1 MGSPHP
7 ASLELKMHPTAMSL
21 VGVLLLLLQ
30 VQQEEATFAL
40 AIPAISLTATQVTAL
55 AAFGALAK
63 LGGIGA
69 GLALR
74 GDSGRSSSRRPK
86 SRRPMYR
93 HTHRGRRE
101 ANQVDLSLEKLAIN
115 EPENCFKM
123 VFCAVSTGKIDN
135 PELKSLVTLF
145 GEDVP
150 EMKFRKAAQYG
161 SKSHSIA
168 KCEKRF
174 KCSLGMDI
182 IQQLFTQQI

>member
-1 MGSPHP
+1 MGSHQP
-7 ASLELKMHPTAMSL
+7 ASLELKMYPTAMSL

-40 AIPAISLTATQVTAL
+40 AIPAFSLTATQVTAL

-63 LGGIGA
+63 LGGDGA

-93 HTHRGRRE
+93 HNHRGRRE
-101 ANQVDLSLEKLAIN
+101 ANQVDLSLEKLTIN

-123 VFCAVSTGKIDN
+123 VFCAVSTGQIDN
-135 PELKSLVTLF
+135 PELNSLVTLF

-150 EMKFRKAAQYG
+150 ELKFMKAAQYG
-161 SKSHSIA
+161 RKSQSIA
-168 KCEKRF
+168 KCEKRY
-174 KCSLGMDI
+174 KCSLGMEI
-182 IQQLFTQQI
+182 IQRLFTQQI

>member
-1 MGSPHP
+1 
-7 ASLELKMHPTAMSL
+7 MHPTAMSL

-86 SRRPMYR
+86 SRRPIYR

-101 ANQVDLSLEKLAIN
+101 TNQVDLSLEKLAIN

-123 VFCAVSTGKIDN
+123 VFCGVSTGK
-135 PELKSLVTLF
+135 
-145 GEDVP
+145 
-150 EMKFRKAAQYG
+150 
-161 SKSHSIA
+161 
-168 KCEKRF
+168 
-174 KCSLGMDI
+174 
-182 IQQLFTQQI
+182 